1 NSSVVTFTFSEVPV
15 GFDASDI
22 VATNG
27 TVTGL
32 TQDLAVD
39 PSGKTCT
46 ATSTAAEGFTGTG
59 TVSVAN
65 DSYTDAAL
73 NLGSGSSDTV
83 TIDTGNPTLSINIVD
98 GALSDGDNSSV
109 VTFTFSEVPV
119 GFDASDIVATNGTV
133 TGLTQDLAGDPSGKT
148 WTATFT
154 AADGFTGTG
163 TVSVANDSYTDAA
176 LNLGSGSS
184 DTVTID
190 TGNPTL
196 SINIVDGALS
206 DGDNSSVVTFTFSEV
221 PVGFDASDIVAT
233 NGTVTGLT
241 QDLAGDPS
249 GKTWIATFTA
259 ADGFTGTGTVSV
271 ANDSYTDA
279 ALNLGSGSSDTVTI
293 DTGNPTL
300 SINIV
305 DGALSDGDNSA
316 VVTFTLHEVPVGFDA
331 SDIVA
336 TNGTVTGLTQDLAG
350 DPSGKTWTATFTAAD
365 GFTGTGP
372 VSVANDS

>member
-1 NSSVVTFTFSEVPV
+1 
-15 GFDASDI
+15 
-22 VATNG
+22 
-27 TVTGL
+27 
-32 TQDLAVD
+32 
-39 PSGKTCT
+39 
-46 ATSTAAEGFTGTG
+46 
-59 TVSVAN
+59 
-65 DSYTDAAL
+65 AL

-249 GKTWIATFTA
+249 GKTWTATFTA

-279 ALNLGSGSSDTVTI
+279 A
-293 DTGNPTL
+293 
-300 SINIV
+300 
-305 DGALSDGDNSA
+305 
-316 VVTFTLHEVPVGFDA
+316 
-331 SDIVA
+331 
-336 TNGTVTGLTQDLAG
+336 
-350 DPSGKTWTATFTAAD
+350 
-365 GFTGTGP
+365 
-372 VSVANDS
+372 